1 MEGLLS
7 ELKMNRTSHFS
18 KETVDRGWWVLDL
31 DNLVFGRAAAL
42 AAKLIIGKHKP
53 QFTRGQD
60 CGDFVIAINADKVRV
75 TGNKFKDKT
84 YYTHS
89 GYPGALKERT
99 FSERMAISPEELFRD
114 AVLRM
119 LPRNRL
125 GRRLIQKLNVY
136 SGTEHPH
143 KAQKPK
149 TLDPET
155 LKNL

>member
-1 MEGLLS
+1 
-7 ELKMNRTSHFS
+7 MNRTSHFS
-18 KETVDRGWWVLDL
+18 RETVERGWWVIDL
-31 DNLVFGRAAAL
+31 ENLVFGRAATL

-60 CGDFVIAINADKVRV
+60 CGDFVVVVNADKIRI

-89 GYPGALKERT
+89 GYPGALKART
-99 FSERMAISPEELFRD
+99 FEERLDINSEELFRD
-114 AVLRM
+114 AVRRM

-125 GRRLIQKLNVY
+125 GRRLIHKLKVF
-136 SGTEHPH
+136 SGSEHPH
-143 KAQKPK
+143 KAQQPK
-149 TLDPET
+149 CVDEEL